1 MMVNVLKKSGKEDIM
16 HYRKI
21 TAAVL
26 CAAAVLSTAAAA
38 QPAYADSTATAISYG
53 NDTSDA
59 ERQEVLSL
67 MGIDPSSVSDEYVTI
82 VTNEDEHNMLDSY
95 LSSSVIGTQAISCSA
110 VTQEGDGYGIQ
121 VTTHNINYCTE
132 EMYQNALATA
142 GLENADVQVAAP
154 YAVSG
159 TAALV
164 GVTKAYTVLTGKE
177 VDQDNLDAAADE
189 LVTTG
194 DVGDEIGDKD
204 KAAELIAAAKQQ
216 VVDSKT
222 TDPDEIRQI
231 IINVAGDMNINL
243 SDDALDQ
250 ITELLQKV
258 SKLDLSSDQLQS
270 QLSGLYDKLKSNGVD
285 LGISEDEAKGFF
297 EKLADFFTNLWNSIF
312 GSSD

>member
-1 MMVNVLKKSGKEDIM
+1 
-16 HYRKI
+16 
-21 TAAVL
+21 
-26 CAAAVLSTAAAA
+26 
-38 QPAYADSTATAISYG
+38 
-53 NDTSDA
+53 
-59 ERQEVLSL
+59 
-67 MGIDPSSVSDEYVTI
+67 
-82 VTNEDEHNMLDSY
+82 
-95 LSSSVIGTQAISCSA
+95 
-110 VTQEGDGYGIQ
+110 
-121 VTTHNINYCTE
+121 
-132 EMYQNALATA
+132 MYQNALATA

-194 DVGDEIGDKD
+194 DVGDEIGDQD